1 LSEVKD
7 LAKKNNSI
15 LIFDETITGYRYSIG
30 GAQLEFNV
38 TPDLTTLG
46 KGIAN
51 GYPLSAIVGKREI
64 MKEIENIFFSGTF
77 GGELL
82 SLAAAKTVIQM
93 HLNFDITGRITSV
106 GSKIALELQKIIN
119 SYKMEEFLHISGH
132 PTWKFLNWEGNEK
145 FNTQVIKTYFMQEM
159 FKKGVLVLSTHNNSL
174 SLTEKISEQ
183 VINVYGEVISD
194 LSKSI
199 TDTSLLSKLQVKPI
213 QPLFTLR
220 WILFVKKILVLGGG
234 EFLGYWIA
242 KVLELNSYEI
252 TFFNTG
258 KNTPKLFSN
267 FYTKVG
273 DRRDYK
279 NKTFFSGSS
288 FDVIIDTSAYS
299 PLDLALTKYLEHS
312 QYIFI
317 SSVAVYCKSIPLYS
331 NENAK
336 KIIDKVKFT
345 EDRSYTYG
353 ELKFLTEVELQMI
366 SKNCT
371 ILRPAII
378 LGDRDNTG
386 RLSMYTKQS
395 KDYIS
400 LPNLTNMPFQYIDV
414 IDVANFVRTVLEKKL
429 FGAFNVTNKSISRDE
444 FFLILAS
451 IQKKRL
457 TYNDFFDPRLYPLH
471 ESIENSSLRTLSSD
485 LALKNGL
492 EFTPVEQTLSKYWL
506 STLMFIDTI
515 VLRRKIG
522 N

>member
-1 LSEVKD
+1 
-7 LAKKNNSI
+7 
-15 LIFDETITGYRYSIG
+15 
-30 GAQLEFNV
+30 
-38 TPDLTTLG
+38 
-46 KGIAN
+46 
-51 GYPLSAIVGKREI
+51 
-64 MKEIENIFFSGTF
+64 
-77 GGELL
+77 
-82 SLAAAKTVIQM
+82 
-93 HLNFDITGRITSV
+93 
-106 GSKIALELQKIIN
+106 
-119 SYKMEEFLHISGH
+119 
-132 PTWKFLNWEGNEK
+132 
-145 FNTQVIKTYFMQEM
+145 
-159 FKKGVLVLSTHNNSL
+159 
-174 SLTEKISEQ
+174 
-183 VINVYGEVISD
+183 
-194 LSKSI
+194 
-199 TDTSLLSKLQVKPI
+199 
-213 QPLFTLR
+213 
-220 WILFVKKILVLGGG
+220 VKKILVLGGG

-317 SSVAVYCKSIPLYS
+317 SSVAVYSKSIPLYS

-386 RLSMYTKQS
+386 RLSTYTNQS

-414 IDVANFVRTVLEKKL
+414 IDVANFVRTVLENKL

-492 EFTPVEQTLSKYWL
+492 EFTPVEQTLSKY
-506 STLMFIDTI
+506 
-515 VLRRKIG
+515 
-522 N
+522 